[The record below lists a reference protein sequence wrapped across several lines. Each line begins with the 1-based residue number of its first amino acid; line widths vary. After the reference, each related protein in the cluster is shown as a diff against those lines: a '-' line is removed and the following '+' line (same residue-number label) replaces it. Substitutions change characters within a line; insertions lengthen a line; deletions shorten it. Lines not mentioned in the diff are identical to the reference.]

1 MFAII
6 KTGGKQY
13 VVSPGEKIKIEKLD
27 ASDGKEV
34 SFDALLVS
42 DPPAGGGTLVGTP
55 YVKGYKVKAKVL
67 AQGKGK
73 KIIVYKYKA
82 KKRYHK
88 KQGHR
93 QRFTEVEILSITKG
107 VGGVKKVE
115 KEGASSGGTKRASKS
130 GPSLATKA
138 TKGRQEKSRI
148 AVPAEKTKV
157 QATAKRVA
165 SPKKALKAPTKSTE

>member
-13 VVSPGEKIKIEKLD
+13 VVSPGDKIKVEKIDTSE
-27 ASDGKEV
+27 GKEV

-42 DPPAGGGTLVGTP
+42 DKETLVGTP

-93 QRFTEVEILSITKG
+93 QLYTEVEILSIGTPAVAG
-107 VGGVKKVE
+107 QAGGAKKV
-115 KEGASSGGTKRASKS
+115 AKRASTGKS
-130 GPSLATKA
+130 AIPAVKKKA
-138 TKGRQEKSRI
+138 TTTTKRLAADK
-148 AVPAEKTKV
+148 KV
-157 QATAKRVA
+157 QAKTKAK
-165 SPKKALKAPTKSTE
+165 